1 MVESSAPGN
10 GDTSEPTPPEA
21 GESAAVEGS
30 GTTPAP
36 ASETPAAEAPAAE
49 TPSAPA
55 EPAPVEPPPIE
66 IAPAPLPTA
75 ASTPLSSPPS
85 SSVFSTSLE
94 VPAVA
99 PSAEAQEGGEWDLL
113 LSKIRQWLD
122 RGELGNWISSAR
134 TPALAFAG
142 LVGVLLVLRV
152 YAALLGAIDSLPLV
166 PGLLELTGV
175 LWLARFGANNLVR
188 SGDRQKILS
197 QLQQRWNAFRG
208 NR

>member
-10 GDTSEPTPPEA
+10 GDTLENTPPDS
-21 GESAAVEGS
+21 GESAAVEAP
-30 GTTPAP
+30 GTTTELA
-36 ASETPAAEAPAAE
+36 AEAAVAEAPA
-49 TPSAPA
+49 
-55 EPAPVEPPPIE
+55 VEPPPVE
-66 IAPAPLPTA
+66 AEPAPLPTPA
-75 ASTPLSSPPS
+75 PAPPAN
-85 SSVFSTSLE
+85 SVFSTSLE

-99 PSAEAQEGGEWDLL
+99 PSAEAPEGGEWDLL
-113 LSKIRQWLD
+113 LSKIRQWVD
-122 RGELGNWISSAR
+122 RGELDNLISSAR
-134 TPALAFAG
+134 TPALVFGG

-175 LWLARFGANNLVR
+175 VWLARFGATNLVR
-188 SGDRQKILS
+188 SGDRNTILS

>member
-10 GDTSEPTPPEA
+10 GDTLENTPPDS
-21 GESAAVEGS
+21 GESAAVEAP
-30 GTTPAP
+30 GTTTELA
-36 ASETPAAEAPAAE
+36 AEAAVAEAPA
-49 TPSAPA
+49 
-55 EPAPVEPPPIE
+55 VEPPPVE
-66 IAPAPLPTA
+66 AEPAPLPTPA
-75 ASTPLSSPPS
+75 PAPPAN
-85 SSVFSTSLE
+85 SVFSTSLE

-99 PSAEAQEGGEWDLL
+99 PSAEAPEGGEWDLL
-113 LSKIRQWLD
+113 LSKIRQWVD
-122 RGELGNWISSAR
+122 RGELGNLISSAR
-134 TPALAFAG
+134 TPALVFGG

-175 LWLARFGANNLVR
+175 VWLARFGATNLVR
-188 SGDRQKILS
+188 SGDRNKILS